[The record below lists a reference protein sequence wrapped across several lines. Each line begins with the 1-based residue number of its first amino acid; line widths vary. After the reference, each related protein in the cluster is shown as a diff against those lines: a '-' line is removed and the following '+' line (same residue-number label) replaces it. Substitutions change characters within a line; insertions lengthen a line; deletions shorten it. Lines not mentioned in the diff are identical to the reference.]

1 MGAVVTCQ
9 TMAMGSTPRAEVTT
23 RYLQSQSSKRTKPIT

>member
-23 RYLQSQSSKRTKPIT
+23 RYFAITKQQKD